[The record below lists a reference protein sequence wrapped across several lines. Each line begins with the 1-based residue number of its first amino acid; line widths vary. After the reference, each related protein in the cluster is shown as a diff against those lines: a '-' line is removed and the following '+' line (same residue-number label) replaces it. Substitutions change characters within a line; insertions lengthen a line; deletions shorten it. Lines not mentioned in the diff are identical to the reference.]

1 MRPST
6 SSPTLFS
13 LLAILFSS
21 THFTTAKPYPRDVP
35 FGEIANALLDK
46 RQCAYPC
53 GYSGQLCCTSAGQC
67 YTDSSGQAQCGA
79 GSGSGGGSGAAGF
92 SAPVAN
98 NQAGGQ
104 WAYYTTTYVETG
116 FVTRVS
122 TYSSYLGI
130 QTLVAA
136 TTTHAPAVTSQALTC
151 QSGNMP
157 CGGICCA
164 SGQYCL
170 SAGNCAAGGAG
181 DVSASYYS
189 SYLSSQTLAPAAP
202 LRPTSG
208 GPTTLTSTASATVP
222 FQTPVGTAGGIVYGA
237 GANVTAGAPAQ
248 NAGLSGGAIAGIVIG
263 VLLALLLLVL
273 ACCFGGLRRLFG
285 GSRTKKTEETYIH
298 ESHHSGTGPPARRQW
313 FGTAKPARPA
323 KKKTG
328 GGAGAV
334 AAGLA
339 GLAIALG
346 LKRRHDRK
354 KASEYSDSGSSYG
367 SSYYDTSSSSESSD
381 RRTRGTRHSRR

>member
-1 MRPST
+1 MRLSS
-6 SSPTLFS
+6 SSPTLLS
-13 LLAILFSS
+13 LLAVLLSS
-21 THFTTAKPYPRDVP
+21 THLSTAKPYPRDVP
-35 FGEIANALLDK
+35 FGEVANALLEK

-53 GYSGQLCCTSAGQC
+53 GYSGQLCCTAAGQC
-67 YTDSSGQAQCGA
+67 YTDSSGQAQCG
-79 GSGSGGGSGAAGF
+79 SGGGSGAAGY
-92 SAPVAN
+92 SAPVVN
-98 NQAGGQ
+98 NQASGQ

-122 TYSSYLGI
+122 TYSSYLGL

-136 TTTHAPAVTSQALTC
+136 TSTHAPAVTNQALTC

-157 CGGICCA
+157 CGSICCA
-164 SGQYCL
+164 SSQYCL
-170 SAGNCAAGGAG
+170 SAGHCAAAAAG

-189 SYLSSQTLAPAAP
+189 SYLNTYASAATVAPIAP

-222 FQTPVGTAGGIVYGA
+222 FQTPVGTAGGVVFGA
-237 GANVTAGAPAQ
+237 GANVTAAAPAQ

-285 GSRTKKTEETYIH
+285 SRTKKVEETYIH
-298 ESHHSGTGPPARRQW
+298 ESHHSGSGAPPRRQW
-313 FGTAKPARPA
+313 FGTAGPARPA
-323 KKKTG
+323 KKKSSG

-354 KASEYSDSGSSYG
+354 KASVYGDSDSSYG
-367 SSYYDTSSSSESSD
+367 SSYYDTSSSE
-381 RRTRGTRHSRR
+381 